1 MSQVLH
7 VPRLSESEPC
17 CLIVFIPLAQ
27 YKDAPVDSLASLLR
41 REVSK
46 MFYLPLGWVHV
57 SSVGSELVVCKMKMK
72 EKESI
77 AAVTF
82 QVIEDLSWTLT
93 ALGREVVIP
102 DDFPCP

>member
-1 MSQVLH
+1 MHQWTPLH
-7 VPRLSESEPC
+7 
-17 CLIVFIPLAQ
+17 
-27 YKDAPVDSLASLLR
+27 LR
-41 REVSK
+41 RVVSK